1 MSYIIGFLLWSYL
14 IYHFLRFLMR
24 LLAPFLLRKMSNKMN
39 DQFNNAKSRTDK
51 KRNEGEV
58 TIDKMPKNKKNT
70 KSNIGDYVDYEEIE

>member
-1 MSYIIGFLLWSYL
+1 
-14 IYHFLRFLMR
+14 MR

-51 KRNEGEV
+51 KSNEGEV

>member
-1 MSYIIGFLLWSYL
+1 
-14 IYHFLRFLMR
+14 
-24 LLAPFLLRKMSNKMN
+24 MN

-51 KRNEGEV
+51 KSNEGEV